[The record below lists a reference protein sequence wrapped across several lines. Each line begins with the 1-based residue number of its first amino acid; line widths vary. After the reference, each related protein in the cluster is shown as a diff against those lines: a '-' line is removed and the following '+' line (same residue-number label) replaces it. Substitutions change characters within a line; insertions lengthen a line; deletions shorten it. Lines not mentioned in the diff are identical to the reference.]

1 MRVFLTLSLLFGLA
15 CGTAEDPNAEI
26 LAAVERHLSKR
37 TDLEMSSM
45 DLSVDRVEINGDQ
58 AEAEIG
64 FTARGNTEAAMS
76 MTYSLRKTADG
87 WEVEPKPSAGHG
99 MPAPQTPPAGTMPPN
114 HPPTG
119 GGEQPQPLPQGH
131 PPIAQ

>member
-15 CGTAEDPNAEI
+15 CGTAEDPNAGI

-64 FTARGNTEAAMS
+64 FTAKGNTEAAMS
-76 MTYSLRKTADG
+76 MTYSLRRTADG
-87 WEVEPKPSAGHG
+87 WEVEPTPGAGAGHG
-99 MPAPQTPPAGTMPPN
+99 APLRAPSPVPGRPSCSPAAWPRPSTWR
-114 HPPTG
+114 
-119 GGEQPQPLPQGH
+119 
-131 PPIAQ
+131 